1 MTGCKMATPVNQRAK
16 KLQPS
21 NVDPE
26 LQKVLEDY
34 SETRTFYDTLELI
47 HPSFNGMPG
56 AVGNSYYLVNHTDKV
71 IRNKITYINISYGLT
86 LPQKGS
92 KQQTMDISIDN
103 IDQLVQKAIEK
114 AIQTPTPIKLVYRVY
129 VEGSAD
135 VKVGPIT
142 LQTER
147 VSVSENSVTL
157 SCSRPDLFA
166 RNFPRGVR
174 YDNRYPGLFV

>member
-1 MTGCKMATPVNQRAK
+1 MATPVNQRAK

-34 SETRTFYDTLELI
+34 SETKTFYDTIELK
-47 HPSFNGMPG
+47 HPSFRGKPHSFG
-56 AVGNSYYLVNHTDKV
+56 QSYFLVNHTDKV
-71 IRNKITYINISYGLT
+71 VRNKITYINIAYALS

-92 KQQTMDISIDN
+92 KQQTMDIAIDN
-103 IDQLVQKAIEK
+103 IDQLVQKAIEA
-114 AIQTPTPIKLVYRVY
+114 AIQSPTPIKLTYRVF

-135 VKVGPIT
+135 VKVGPIS

-174 YDNRYPGLFV
+174 YDNRYTGLFV